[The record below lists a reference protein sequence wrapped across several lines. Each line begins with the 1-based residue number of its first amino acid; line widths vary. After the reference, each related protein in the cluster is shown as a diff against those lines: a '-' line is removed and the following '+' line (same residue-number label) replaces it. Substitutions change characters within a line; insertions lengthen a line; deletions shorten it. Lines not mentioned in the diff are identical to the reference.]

1 MIGKLEIEVERLR
14 NAIREVEKKI
24 EEARTE
30 GNRETD
36 QKLCFQSVIDKKEES
51 IVKLHDEIMRL
62 RDDIRVKE
70 DAVRDINL
78 KLIEKGDKNQ
88 QLTEKLA
95 EMKNH

>member
-36 QKLCFQSVIDKKEES
+36 QKLYYQSVIDKKEES
-51 IVKLHDEIMRL
+51 IVKLHDEIIRL